1 MRSPLFLAVRRLLIL
16 GRPHWRLLGI
26 AGICMVMVG
35 LSTGV
40 YAWLLGPA
48 LRFLLT
54 GGAEGLGRLASV
66 APGLEEGG
74 RERALVVF
82 PVVVLVVGVVKAVG
96 YLGQFY
102 FGGLFGQHVVMDL
115 RRRLFER
122 VLSLSPTQRSERLS
136 GDLLSRF
143 TADVAAVEQAA
154 IYTVSSWIRDSLSIA
169 VLVGVAVWWSWQ
181 LSLVALVVVPLAV
194 LPTSRL
200 TGALMRR
207 MREGQASLGLLAGQ
221 VQEGLGALRSIQ
233 AFNAEELERS
243 RFTHRAEMVR
253 HSLERAAWARA
264 GVPALMEI
272 LASVA
277 IAASLGFAIS
287 SHSVE
292 ADALV
297 SFLGALVLLY
307 QPAKD
312 LGRVSH
318 FALGAG
324 AALERIDEVLEL
336 PHGVTSRPGALAVGP
351 VQREIRC
358 EALCFAWPSTDGAER
373 PALRGLS
380 LRLEVG
386 QVAAL
391 VGESGSGKSTLA
403 ALLLRFE
410 RPASGRICLDGVDV
424 EDATVASVRA
434 QFALVTQEPLLFSA
448 TIAQN
453 LTIARP
459 NATGAELEAACA
471 VAAAHEFITALPQGY
486 DTPIGER
493 GVTLSGG
500 QKQRLCLA
508 RAVLA
513 NAPVLVLDEATSSL
527 DAQSE
532 REVQR
537 ALDQT
542 LVGRTALIIAH
553 RLSTV
558 RKADVIWVMSEGRI
572 IEHGSHEALLRQKG
586 TYAAQWARQLA

>member
-1 MRSPLFLAVRRLLIL
+1 
-16 GRPHWRLLGI
+16 
-26 AGICMVMVG
+26 
-35 LSTGV
+35 
-40 YAWLLGPA
+40 
-48 LRFLLT
+48 
-54 GGAEGLGRLASV
+54 
-66 APGLEEGG
+66 
-74 RERALVVF
+74 
-82 PVVVLVVGVVKAVG
+82 
-96 YLGQFY
+96 
-102 FGGLFGQHVVMDL
+102 
-115 RRRLFER
+115 
-122 VLSLSPTQRSERLS
+122 
-136 GDLLSRF
+136 
-143 TADVAAVEQAA
+143 
-154 IYTVSSWIRDSLSIA
+154 
-169 VLVGVAVWWSWQ
+169 
-181 LSLVALVVVPLAV
+181 
-194 LPTSRL
+194 
-200 TGALMRR
+200 
-207 MREGQASLGLLAGQ
+207 
-221 VQEGLGALRSIQ
+221 
-233 AFNAEELERS
+233 
-243 RFTHRAEMVR
+243 
-253 HSLERAAWARA
+253 
-264 GVPALMEI
+264 
-272 LASVA
+272 
-277 IAASLGFAIS
+277 
-287 SHSVE
+287 
-292 ADALV
+292 
-297 SFLGALVLLY
+297 VLLY

-336 PHGVTSRPGALAVGP
+336 PVGVTSRPGAVAVGP

-358 EALCFAWPSTDGAER
+358 EALTFAWPSAEGAER

-380 LRLEVG
+380 LTLEVG

-410 RPASGRICLDGVDV
+410 RPTAGRILIDGVDV
-424 EDATVASVRA
+424 EDATVESVRG

-459 NATGAELEAACA
+459 RATRAELEAACA

-527 DAQSE
+527 DPQSE

-558 RKADVIWVMSEGRI
+558 RKADVIWVLSEGRVV
-572 IEHGSHEALLRQKG
+572 EHGSHEALVREQG
-586 TYAAQWARQLA
+586 VYAAQWARQVA